1 MVIVRFNF
9 HVTRQESATPL
20 ATILI
25 QNVVATIMSKND
37 NKLN

>member
-25 QNVVATIMSKND
+25 LNVVATIMNKYD
-37 NKLN
+37 NEPN